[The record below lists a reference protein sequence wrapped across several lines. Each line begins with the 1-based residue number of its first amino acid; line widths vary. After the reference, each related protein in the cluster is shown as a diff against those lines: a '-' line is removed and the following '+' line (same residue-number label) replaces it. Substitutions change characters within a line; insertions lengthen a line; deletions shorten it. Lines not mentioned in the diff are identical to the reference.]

1 MYHIKTTLHMTLCH
15 LGLLS
20 GASSLRLTNINMAK
34 EEQLSESGEE
44 QSAYR
49 VKNATF

>member
-1 MYHIKTTLHMTLCH
+1 MYHLMPTLHMTLCSV
-15 LGLLS
+15 GLLS
-20 GASSLRLTNINMAK
+20 GVSSLRLTNINMAK